1 MNVIGLGSAGCAIA
15 DKFAQYPQYNIYK
28 IDVGLKGNKKDG
40 VFAVNEQSNPE
51 DYESNCPS
59 FKSFLKNVND
69 EVYLFVAG
77 SGNIS
82 ACSLRLLETIRH
94 CKISVVYIRPNVD
107 ILSGKKKLLEKLT
120 FSVFQ
125 EYARSG
131 VFEKMYIVDNAQ
143 VEHIIGD
150 IPIASYYETINSFI
164 VETFHMINV
173 YRHSEPVQSHV
184 FVDDDITRISTIG
197 IYDIEK
203 SEEKMFFSLDN
214 VRNKHYIY
222 AINKETLESDG
233 SLFRKI
239 TEQTKNS
246 VSQQSVDINFEI
258 FSTNYDHNYG
268 YLIANSHIIQGQ

>member
-1 MNVIGLGSAGCAIA
+1 MNIIGLGNAGCAIA

-40 VFAVNEQSNPE
+40 VFAVNKQQGPE
-51 DYESNCPS
+51 EYEKNCPS
-59 FKSFLKNVND
+59 FKNFLKNVTG

-82 ACSLRLLETIRH
+82 SCSLRLLETIKD
-94 CKISVVYIRPNVD
+94 CEINVVYIRPNTEV
-107 ILSGKKKLLEKLT
+107 LSGNKKLLENIT
-120 FSVFQ
+120 FNVFQ
-125 EYARSG
+125 EYARSA
-131 VFEKMYIVDNAQ
+131 VFKRLYIVDNAH
-143 VEHIIGD
+143 VESIIGE
-150 IPIASYYETINSFI
+150 IPIASYYDTINSFI
-164 VETFHMINV
+164 VDTLHMINV
-173 YRHSEPVQSHV
+173 YKHSEPVQSHI

-239 TEQTKNS
+239 TQQTNS
-246 VSQQSVDINFEI
+246 VSQQKVDINFEI